1 MSVMR
6 DGRMIGTVEREAT
19 DQRQLAN
26 MMVGREVLLRVE
38 KGESTPG
45 EVGLRVE
52 DLSLAHPFKPRKVLD
67 GVSFEVRAGEIL
79 GVAGIEGNG
88 QSELVECITG
98 LLKPDGGHIWLR
110 SGGELHDITN
120 ESARRRRELGLSHV
134 PEDRNGRGL
143 VLPYSAAQNSILG
156 DHHRKPYAGALGIL
170 DEPTIA
176 EHARKLVSEY
186 DIRPTSI
193 SIPAGNY
200 SGGNAQKLIVAR
212 ELERQPSVLVLAQ
225 PTRGVDIGA
234 IEFIHQQIV
243 EARDAGLPV
252 LVVSADLNE
261 VMSLS
266 DRIIVMYEGQIM
278 GELSHEE
285 ATPEILGLMMAGSDV
300 TRAEAE
306 ANSAP
311 AVT

>member
-1 MSVMR
+1 
-6 DGRMIGTVEREAT
+6 
-19 DQRQLAN
+19 
-26 MMVGREVLLRVE
+26 
-38 KGESTPG
+38 
-45 EVGLRVE
+45 
-52 DLSLAHPFKPRKVLD
+52 
-67 GVSFEVRAGEIL
+67 
-79 GVAGIEGNG
+79 
-88 QSELVECITG
+88 
-98 LLKPDGGHIWLR
+98 
-110 SGGELHDITN
+110 
-120 ESARRRRELGLSHV
+120 
-134 PEDRNGRGL
+134 
-143 VLPYSAAQNSILG
+143 
-156 DHHRKPYAGALGIL
+156 YAGALGIL

-306 ANSAP
+306 AN
-311 AVT
+311 